1 MLGVNRLLPV
11 VRPAAPVL
19 LLCGYY
25 GEHNLGDDALL
36 QVLVSALPESQQ
48 LLITVRDPVPV
59 LALAPSA
66 VTVNRR
72 ALVSCL
78 RAALRA
84 DVLVLGGGSL
94 LQDSTS
100 FSSLVYYLLLM
111 AVARI
116 GGAELVLW
124 GQGLGPL
131 QRWISRMLV
140 RAVLPFCK
148 VASWRDQRSFE
159 LARRW
164 ARSLPMVLA
173 ADPVWQMPARPWIGG
188 DAIVLSW
195 RPTPLLDHSGWRRL
209 TDALD
214 ALSAELAA
222 PVIWLAF
229 HEHQDA
235 QLLQQLSDAGLLP
248 KRLKGC
254 STTLVPQSLE
264 VVSDVVQ
271 RARLVLPMRLHA
283 LILARLSNSPMAA
296 LSYDPKVEAA
306 AAMAS
311 VPCTP
316 LTSLPSVDALLDLWR
331 AEVDRPADPNQTED
345 LRCQASAHSDL
356 LKRMAVDDRRSH
368 RSDAHNRST
377 N

>member
-131 QRWISRMLV
+131 QRRISRMLV

-209 TDALD
+209 TEALD

-235 QLLQQLSDAGLLP
+235 PLLQQLSDAGLLP

-316 LTSLPSVDALLDLWR
+316 LTSLPSVDALLNLWR
-331 AEVDRPADPNQTED
+331 AEVDRPADPNQTEE

>member
-1 MLGVNRLLPV
+1 
-11 VRPAAPVL
+11 
-19 LLCGYY
+19 
-25 GEHNLGDDALL
+25 
-36 QVLVSALPESQQ
+36 
-48 LLITVRDPVPV
+48 
-59 LALAPSA
+59 
-66 VTVNRR
+66 
-72 ALVSCL
+72 
-78 RAALRA
+78 
-84 DVLVLGGGSL
+84 
-94 LQDSTS
+94 
-100 FSSLVYYLLLM
+100 
-111 AVARI
+111 
-116 GGAELVLW
+116 
-124 GQGLGPL
+124 
-131 QRWISRMLV
+131 
-140 RAVLPFCK
+140 
-148 VASWRDQRSFE
+148 
-159 LARRW
+159 
-164 ARSLPMVLA
+164 MVLA

-235 QLLQQLSDAGLLP
+235 PLLQQLSDAGLLP

-316 LTSLPSVDALLDLWR
+316 LSSLPSVDALLNLWR